1 MLALMM
7 ATTLLTAT
15 GQEAAVPDGRRLEPY
30 EACYTINM
38 TREGQTRP
46 IGVTWQSLRRG
57 ERDGRAVWTVVVHQN
72 VGDRFDL
79 RDVFVLDAETLQPLQ
94 LVNTRNG
101 HAHIQATYASDEIR
115 VQRFSEPAAAAVET
129 STISLTGPVW
139 EGNLYG
145 PTFAALPLAE
155 GGRYSV
161 PFWQYDKGFGQFDVR
176 VVGSELVDTPDGRVD
191 AWVLNVAA
199 KVTTPLQSG
208 AGNERPMTYR
218 IAEVGGRELGYEAG
232 PGSQTLGGDCSALQ
246 AANAP

>member
-7 ATTLLTAT
+7 ATTLLSGTP
-15 GQEAAVPDGRRLEPY
+15 QSPVMPDGRRLEPY

-57 ERDGRAVWTVVVHQN
+57 EQDGRAIWTVVVHQK
-72 VGDRFDL
+72 VGDRFDM
-79 RDVFVLDAETLQPLQ
+79 RDVFTLDADTLEPLQ

-101 HAHIQATYASDEIR
+101 HTHIQATYASDEIR

-145 PTFAALPLAE
+145 PTFAALTLAE
-155 GGRYSV
+155 GDRYSL
-161 PFWQYDKGFGQFDVR
+161 PFWQYDKGFGQFDVG
-176 VVGSELVDTPDGRVD
+176 VVGSETLDTPEGPVD
-191 AWVLNVAA
+191 AWVLNVTA
-199 KVTTPLQSG
+199 KSTTPLQNG
-208 AGNERPMTYR
+208 AGNERQMTYR
-218 IAEVGGRELGYEAG
+218 IAKVGGRELGYEAAQ
-232 PGSQTLGGDCSALQ
+232 GSQTLGGDCSALQ